1 MKQTLFNYL
10 KNISGKKINRKLVA
24 FAVDDYG
31 NVRVHSKEALNRLEK
46 LGVSTNN
53 RFDQFDALDTTED
66 YQILFEVLRSVRDK
80 NGNNAIFTTYALP
93 CNTDFQA
100 TLTQRRFVPEDLP
113 TTYSKLSA
121 EQPAYES
128 AYEILL
134 EGINNK
140 LIKPQFHGRE
150 HLNVQLINAL
160 IEQQEPSVMAN
171 LENQSMVGLASI
183 SKWPTISYNQAFSF
197 WEKSDLEAQKFI
209 LKDGL
214 ERFKN
219 VYGYA
224 SLTFTPPALQL
235 HPSLYG
241 YVGDHGVIGVD
252 RSRAELV
259 HLGVGKFQ
267 KCNNQ
272 LGQKDLGG
280 TIKIVRNCVFEPNDR
295 NIDWASFTMKQIEA
309 AFFWGKPAIISS
321 HRVNFCGHIDP
332 KNRAKGISDLKNLL
346 NKIVQKWP
354 DVEFMG
360 VDEIAKIYANA

>member
-1 MKQTLFNYL
+1 MKQHLFNHL
-10 KNISGKKINRKLVA
+10 KNFSGRKLNSKFIA

-31 NVRVHSKEALNRLEK
+31 NVRVHSKQAKARLEK
-46 LGVSTNN
+46 SGVKINN

-66 YQILFEVLRSVRDK
+66 YQILFDTLQLVKDK
-80 NGNNAIFTTYALP
+80 NGNSAIFTPYALP

-100 TLTQRRFVPEDLP
+100 TVAQRKFVPEDLP

-121 EQPAYES
+121 EQRAYEG

-160 IEQQEPSVMAN
+160 IEQKEPSLMAN
-171 LENQSMVGLASI
+171 LENQSMAGLATI
-183 SKWPTISYNQAFSF
+183 SAWPTISYNQAFSF
-197 WEKSDLEAQKFI
+197 WEQSDLEAHKFI

-214 ERFKN
+214 ERFEN

-224 SLTFTPPALQL
+224 SLTFTPPAQQL

-241 YVGDHGVIGVD
+241 FVGEHGVIGVD

-259 HLGVGKFQ
+259 HLGEGKFQ
-267 KCNNQ
+267 KMKNQ
-272 LGQKDLGG
+272 LAEADLGG
-280 TIKIVRNCVFEPNDR
+280 TVKIVRNCVFEPTDSD
-295 NIDWASFTMKQIEA
+295 IDWVSFTMKQIEA

-332 KNRAKGISDLKNLL
+332 KNRAKGITDLKNLL

-354 DVEFMG
+354 DVEFVG
-360 VDEIAKIYANA
+360 LDEIAGLYANV